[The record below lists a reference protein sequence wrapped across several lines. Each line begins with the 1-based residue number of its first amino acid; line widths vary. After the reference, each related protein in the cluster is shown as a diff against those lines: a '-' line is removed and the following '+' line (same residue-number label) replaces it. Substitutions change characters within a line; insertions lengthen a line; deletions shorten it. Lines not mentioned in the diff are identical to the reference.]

1 MKIFQRYSTYLPV
14 FWGVAEANPVHVQ
27 RAVLLIHSSTWTGWR
42 QCRPQALEW
51 ALARESGEHSSTRLC
66 HLLCTNMKLSRTR
79 RPRRELGL
87 PRLVKVSSGANI
99 LWVLGVIC
107 VYNQQWLL
115 GTCPSCWIISSHLS
129 ANVYMGSPECQFG
142 FRLLKC
148 WVWELYKLAGSKSL
162 ISRGKGTW
170 GSFWGSGPRVGTR
183 VYVSS
188 CGKDSADL
196 EGGWLPW
203 APESYT
209 NWSKLFVSLSCIVS
223 EGGASS

>member
-1 MKIFQRYSTYLPV
+1 MSKELPSPHIAALGLGGDSVDLRPWNEPWQGSQDSTALPASVIYSVRT
-14 FWGVAEANPVHVQ
+14 W
-27 RAVLLIHSSTWTGWR
+27 SSPGLYD
-42 QCRPQALEW
+42 P
-51 ALARESGEHSSTRLC
+51 GG
-66 HLLCTNMKLSRTR
+66 
-79 RPRRELGL
+79 ELGL

-115 GTCPSCWIISSHLS
+115 GTCPSCRIISSHLS

-148 WVWELYKLAGSKSL
+148 CVWELYKLAGSESL